1 MNSAK
6 NLTLDEI
13 SKYFSCPL
21 YEACIYLNVE
31 KGDLKVRML
40 ELGVKKWPYRK
51 YQKKDLK
58 KPEGMFLSFEID
70 GNSSPKREPLNKYSL
85 TPESSPKYPL
95 LSKDR
100 PTPSLTSPTE
110 SPKSQLLTKSIE
122 NFHFS
127 PKSMPMSK
135 ALKTSENQSPKG
147 SPNNFLVQKKDEEQ
161 KKNLERI
168 SILNLCD
175 D

>member
-6 NLTLDEI
+6 NLSLEEI

-31 KGDLKVRML
+31 KADLKVRML
-40 ELGVKKWPYRK
+40 ELGIKKWPYRK

-70 GNSSPKREPLNKYSL
+70 GNSSPKKDPLNKYSSL
-85 TPESSPKYPL
+85 TPDSSPKYPI
-95 LSKDR
+95 LSKER
-100 PTPSLTSPTE
+100 PPIVSPTE
-110 SPKSQLLTKSIE
+110 SPKSLLLSKNLE

-127 PKSMPMSK
+127 PKSMPLQK
-135 ALKTSENQSPKG
+135 ALKTSGNQSPKG
-147 SPNNFLVQKKDEEQ
+147 SPNNFLVQKDEEE
-161 KKNLERI
+161 KKKSLERV
-168 SILNLCD
+168 SILSLCED
-175 D
+175 